1 MIIKITFHDNDYSE
15 LLDQFAENFCYQ
27 RFRLLNTIEDEEF
40 QNNIKLRDHW
50 NILMNPTT
58 DDIKEDDVYR
68 SCLAILH
75 KYMEEYIEED
85 EEYEDDLSYLMQH
98 LSITLLTDY
107 ESKRENGEVLYIFLR
122 GDNTWLIQ

>member
-15 LLDQFAENFCYQ
+15 LLDQFAENFCCQ
-27 RFRLLNTIEDEEF
+27 RFRLLNTIEDEVF
-40 QNNIKLRDHW
+40 KNNIKLRDHW

-85 EEYEDDLSYLMQH
+85 GEYEDDLSYLMQH

>member
-1 MIIKITFHDNDYSE
+1 MIIKITFYDNDYSD
-15 LLDQFAENFCYQ
+15 LLDQFAENFCSQ

-50 NILMNPTT
+50 DILMNPRT

>member
-1 MIIKITFHDNDYSE
+1 MIIKVTFHDNDYSE
-15 LLDQFAENFCYQ
+15 LLDQFAENFCSQ
-27 RFRLLNTIEDEEF
+27 RFRLLNTLEDEEF
-40 QNNIKLRDHW
+40 RTNIKLRDHW
-50 NILMNPTT
+50 DVLMNPRT

-85 EEYEDDLSYLMQH
+85 GEYEDDLSYLMQH